1 MSLICD
7 LSEVLVDSLLLSWVS
22 VEDVGRLD
30 SAMCDG
36 SQRPVFLSL
45 ISRDSFVLH
54 PPICQDSDEQIDHH
68 VDRFLAWVMRRHISV
83 AELTVCTS
91 FTCDTEKRPKF
102 LERHGNHIAKVN
114 LGNAGGTL
122 SNCKAALNDLCAL
135 CPNVT
140 VFECRRPVG
149 TAAYTAVAN
158 NWRQLTHLTVEDV
171 VLGSDFISVG
181 KNCQSLIEL
190 NIWGLWVPQLRSFF
204 QKCSPVLR
212 SINARVPLKP
222 SDYIAIASRCHL
234 LRKLEGPTDLMDD
247 TALIALGSG
256 CPLLSALDLM
266 YNRTVTDAG
275 LVAFARNGALTTLW
289 VDTCDR
295 PTDQGFRAVAQC
307 SPLLQHIGFNMCS
320 VTDVT
325 LTALGRHCH
334 DLRKLSINEA
344 SITGEGLTAIGA
356 GCPLLEE
363 INAWDCDEIG
373 PGIAAI
379 ARGCPRLRV
388 LAASEADIP
397 AAAVLALAECC
408 PLLEEVGVRG
418 VEIGDEEISALARSC
433 PVLRRLQ
440 ITGTSVTIEGLRA
453 IRKHCKM
460 LKEIELDADMFPGE
474 DYEFFPP
481 HVEVGLNAT

>member
-1 MSLICD
+1 
-7 LSEVLVDSLLLSWVS
+7 VLF
-22 VEDVGRLD
+22 
-30 SAMCDG
+30 A
-36 SQRPVFLSL
+36 
-45 ISRDSFVLH
+45 
-54 PPICQDSDEQIDHH
+54 
-68 VDRFLAWVMRRHISV
+68 
-83 AELTVCTS
+83 
-91 FTCDTEKRPKF
+91 
-102 LERHGNHIAKVN
+102 
-114 LGNAGGTL
+114 
-122 SNCKAALNDLCAL
+122 
-135 CPNVT
+135 PNVT

-256 CPLLSALDLM
+256 CPLLGALDLM

-307 SPLLQHIGFNMCS
+307 SPLLQYVGFNNCA

-325 LTALGRHCH
+325 LIALGRHCPH
-334 DLRKLSINEA
+334 LRILHVNDTSV
-344 SITGEGLTAIGA
+344 TDEGLAAIAA

-363 INAWDCDEIG
+363 VSAWGCDEVG
-373 PGIAAI
+373 PAIEAI
-379 ARGCPRLRV
+379 ARGCPRLRI

-397 AAAVLALAECC
+397 AAAVLARAECC
-408 PLLEEVGVRG
+408 PLLEEVGVCG
-418 VEIGDEEISALARSC
+418 VEIGDEEISALVSGC
-433 PVLRRLQ
+433 PALGKLL
-440 ITGTSVTIEGLRA
+440 ITGTSVTLEGLRV
-453 IRKHCKM
+453 IREHCKI

-481 HVEVGLNAT
+481 DVVVGINAT